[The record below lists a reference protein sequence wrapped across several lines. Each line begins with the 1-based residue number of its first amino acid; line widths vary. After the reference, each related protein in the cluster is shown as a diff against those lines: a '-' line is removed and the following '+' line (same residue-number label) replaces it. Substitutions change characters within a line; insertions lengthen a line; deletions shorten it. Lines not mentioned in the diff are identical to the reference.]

1 MMTMIMAPFM
11 LCAIV
16 AISCG
21 VLSTTSTI
29 SSVTGFSTVITR
41 LPALQLRHN
50 NHNSDNIN
58 NNQPRHQVAGSSG
71 GAKTRTMTVSSLQAG
86 IFDFLKDD
94 TNDDDNN
101 DNDTVVEKKKKSTAA
116 TKKNSTKNVKP
127 VKAKAKVKAKS
138 LFDKSQQS
146 ENSKNYTGIKRS

>member
-1 MMTMIMAPFM
+1 MIMTPFM
-11 LCAIV
+11 LFAIV

-21 VLSTTSTI
+21 VLSTISSI
-29 SSVTGFSTVITR
+29 SSVTGFSTVTST

-50 NHNSDNIN
+50 NINNN
-58 NNQPRHQVAGSSG
+58 NNQPGYNQHEIVGSDDDR
-71 GAKTRTMTVSSLQAG
+71 TRTMTVSLQAG

>member
-1 MMTMIMAPFM
+1 MAPFM
-11 LCAIV
+11 MFAIV
-16 AISCG
+16 AISCV
-21 VLSTTSTI
+21 VLSTTNSI

-86 IFDFLKDD
+86 IFDFFKGD
-94 TNDDDNN
+94 TNDDDDNN
-101 DNDTVVEKKKKSTAA
+101 DNVEDKKKKSTAT
-116 TKKNSTKNVKP
+116 TKKNNKKKVKP
-127 VKAKAKVKAKS
+127 VLAKPVKVKAKS

-146 ENSKNYTGIKRS
+146 ENSKNYTGIKRSWGRR